1 MTQCSLFLRKVRLP
15 LIDYIVIVVA
25 PYGKAVLPSHVST
38 SGPLDKNSLVVRYF
52 HPGFDYDEIL
62 GFLLLCHGIQISL
75 LQLKRILRSNG
86 LFRRRSYGSP
96 NCGLLGYHQMHQRL
110 RCYYGLSVNRKSVRI
125 IMKTLDAYGVARR
138 SRRRLRRRQN
148 RSKVPLQRTQF
159 IWHTKL
165 IFFLDFVIMEQ

>member
-125 IMKTLDAYGVARR
+125 IMKTLDAYGCEEGSTAPKD
-138 SRRRLRRRQN
+138 SIHLAH
-148 RSKVPLQRTQF
+148 KVN
-159 IWHTKL
+159 
-165 IFFLDFVIMEQ
+165 FFLDFVFMEQ